1 MTSRDASSG
10 VPGAEPSAPS
20 DADLLRAHVE
30 GDSAA
35 FAELVRRHRDRLWAV
50 ALRTVGDRE
59 EAADAVQ
66 DALLSAHR
74 NAARFRGD
82 SAVTT
87 WLHRIV
93 VNSCLDR
100 IRRRQAHP
108 TVPLPDGARTDERP
122 SGAEPAAPVTDHD
135 TALVVRQ
142 ALADLPA
149 DQRAAIVLVDV
160 QGYPV
165 AEAAEM
171 LGVAVGTVKSRCAR
185 GRARM
190 ALALAGLRDG
200 DDGHAAGGNRDGLK
214 SVSSGPAAVTELS
227 GARDR
232 RDQG

>member
-1 MTSRDASSG
+1 VRSGDASSG
-10 VPGAEPSAPS
+10 VPGADPTAPS
-20 DADLLRAHVE
+20 DADLLRAHVD
-30 GDSAA
+30 GDREA

-50 ALRTVGDRE
+50 ALRTIGDRE

-93 VNSCLDR
+93 VNACLDR

-108 TVPLPDGARTDERP
+108 TVPLPDGHRTDDRP
-122 SGAEPAAPVTDHD
+122 AGAEPAAPAADHD

-142 ALADLPA
+142 ALAALPVE
-149 DQRAAIVLVDV
+149 QRAAIVLVDV

-171 LGVAVGTVKSRCAR
+171 LGVAEGTIKSRCAR

-190 ALALAGLRDG
+190 ALALGHLRGG
-200 DDGHAAGGNRDGLK
+200 DADHSAGGNPATVP
-214 SVSSGPAAVTELS
+214 SVSSGPAAATPPPGTRE
-227 GARDR
+227 R
-232 RDQG
+232 RDQR